1 MDDRRKLPMREQVFL
16 EGLRYHGFKLTY
28 TSHNLKFRNG
38 YVIPTTKREDSGG
51 VDFWVKLPR
60 QIELVPVQV
69 TQRGTKLHRKYHRSD
84 DSVHNHA
91 EERANARLRQKREL
105 CRKHRIAF
113 VLVRDYDGERLHT
126 SVAWGDKKALLNGVR
141 QLQPA

>member
-38 YVIPTTKREDSGG
+38 YVIPTTIREDSGG

-69 TQRGTKLHRKYHRSD
+69 TQHSFR
-84 DSVHNHA
+84 
-91 EERANARLRQKREL
+91 
-105 CRKHRIAF
+105 
-113 VLVRDYDGERLHT
+113 
-126 SVAWGDKKALLNGVR
+126 R
-141 QLQPA
+141 QLFAGDDHELNLLALDRIRHSHRCRVGNT